1 MMLGLRMDEQ
11 LIVKSS
17 DVLEVRS
24 IKVIASSSELG
35 RERYKARVNEVTQA
49 YLYSPHLSS

>member
-1 MMLGLRMDEQ
+1 MTLELRVDEQ

-24 IKVIASSSELG
+24 IKVIVI
-35 RERYKARVNEVTQA
+35 KF
-49 YLYSPHLSS
+49 

>member
-1 MMLGLRMDEQ
+1 MTLGLRMDEQ

-24 IKVIASSSELG
+24 IKVIVI
-35 RERYKARVNEVTQA
+35 KF
-49 YLYSPHLSS
+49 